1 MDNRNSRKYACPCC
15 GYFTLSDEAD
25 NTFQLCPVC
34 YWEDDG
40 VQLKD
45 PMYEDGANRVSLV
58 QAKENFK
65 SFGAIE
71 ERFKKYVRP
80 PLEEEKQVFY
90 ISKDVIK
97 VEKWR
102 YE

>member
-1 MDNRNSRKYACPCC
+1 MDNKNNRKHTCPCC
-15 GYFTLSDEAD
+15 GYFTLNYEAD

-40 VQLKD
+40 IQFRD
-45 PMYEDGANRVSLV
+45 PTYEGGANRVSLI

-71 ERFKKYVRP
+71 ERYKEYVRP
-80 PLEEEKQVFY
+80 PLEEEK
-90 ISKDVIK
+90 
-97 VEKWR
+97 
-102 YE
+102 